1 LHKEEGPHAEH
12 HAEPEPRDPDAP
24 QISDTT
30 LRFFA
35 AGMLVVTAVSLFEL
49 FG

>member
-1 LHKEEGPHAEH
+1 M
-12 HAEPEPRDPDAP
+12 PRDPDAP
-24 QISDTT
+24 RISDTT